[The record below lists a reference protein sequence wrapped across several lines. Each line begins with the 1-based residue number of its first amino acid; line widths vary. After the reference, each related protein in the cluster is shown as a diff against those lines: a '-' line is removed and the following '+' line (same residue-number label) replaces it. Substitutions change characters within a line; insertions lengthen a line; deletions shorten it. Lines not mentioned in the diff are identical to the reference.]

1 MSRKFNRLRLA
12 GEGKDSYESTPPN
25 GLTHLSHDPMRRPRL
40 LAAEGREDESD
51 LVAVV
56 RVFRRR
62 WRTAARFAAIIM
74 AVTVLMTLFA
84 TPLYAPDVRIEIG
97 PPGSEAFSIIHD
109 DLAASDNDY
118 VETQVLNLLSE
129 SLAIVTIRELHL
141 DQNPEFIAT
150 RHLPLLGWL
159 THRPRHETA
168 SQNPDELQLT
178 PQESRALE
186 FFQAP
191 IGGKTAWQQ
200 SHCRSELRQPGSAPG
215 GPGHEHV
222 SPEFCKP
229 LLSFPP

>member
-1 MSRKFNRLRLA
+1 MSRKFNRRRLA
-12 GEGKDSYESTPPN
+12 GEDKDSCETSPSNQLMRSP
-25 GLTHLSHDPMRRPRL
+25 HDPMRLPRL
-40 LAAEGREDESD
+40 LAAEGHEDESD
-51 LVAVV
+51 LLAVV

-74 AVTVLMTLFA
+74 AVTVLITLFA

-129 SLAIVTIRELHL
+129 SLAIATIRELRL

-159 THRPRHETA
+159 KPHPRNETA

-186 FFQAP
+186 FFKRQLEEQRL
-191 IGGKTAWQQ
+191 GTTAIFV
-200 SHCRSELRQPGSAPG
+200 
-215 GPGHEHV
+215 V
-222 SPEFCKP
+222 SFATPNP
-229 LLSFPP
+229 HLPPRVP